1 MIRDNVRDLVPGRG
15 ESLPA
20 TPAPA
25 SATSALPAMPE
36 SAPPDDSLRKY
47 AIWGWVILILFFGGF
62 GGWAMTAPLNGAVVS
77 NAVVKV
83 QGTRKSLQHP
93 DGGIVKQLNVKEGD
107 HVKAGDV
114 LVVLDDS
121 QARSEFEV
129 LSKQQVVLHAPE
141 PRLTAELNHAA
152 LVAPPDIAS
161 RLSEPEVQSVW
172 TAQTQQFNTRR
183 TALEGQRKVIGEKI
197 NQLKEQI
204 SGNEHQ
210 VESFNQQITSVKK
223 ELDSINPLVEKGLIA
238 QPRKLQLERTAFGL
252 EGQIAETTADIAR
265 AQQAIAEQSQQIAQL
280 DNDRSAEVTKE
291 LRDTQALLLEVTPK
305 LQNAKSVLSRMDIR
319 SPYTGQVV
327 ALSVF
332 AVGAVIQR
340 GEKILDIVPDE
351 DALTVEAQVAVE
363 DISEIHPGMLAEVH
377 LTSYKQRITPMI
389 HGDLIQISAD
399 RLTDNRTGQPYYTA
413 LVRIHQDELAELP
426 NVHLYPGMPA
436 RVMIPTVERTAF
448 DYLVGPLV
456 MSFNSAF
463 RQK

>member
-1 MIRDNVRDLVPGRG
+1 MRDNVRDLVPGRG
-15 ESLPA
+15 EPLPVNPSPAISPPSLPA
-20 TPAPA
+20 APG
-25 SATSALPAMPE
+25 PI
-36 SAPPDDSLRKY
+36 PPDDSHKKY
-47 AIWGWVILILFFGGF
+47 AIWGWAILILFFGGF

-83 QGTRKSLQHP
+83 QGNRKSVQHL
-93 DGGIVKQLNVKEGD
+93 DGGIVKGLNVKEGD
-107 HVKAGDV
+107 HVKQGDV
-114 LVVLDDS
+114 LIVLDDS
-121 QARSEFEV
+121 QARAEFEV
-129 LSKQQVVLHAPE
+129 LSKQQVVLTATVT
-141 PRLTAELNHAA
+141 RLTAELNHAA
-152 LVAPPDIAS
+152 LAAPQELSS
-161 RLSEPEVQSVW
+161 RLSEPEVQAVW
-172 TAQTQQFNTRR
+172 TAQTQQFNSRR

-204 SGNEHQ
+204 VGNERQ
-210 VESFNQQITSVKK
+210 VTAFNEQIASVKK
-223 ELDSINPLVEKGLIA
+223 ELESITPLVDKGLIA

-252 EGQIAETTADIAR
+252 QGQIAETSADIAR
-265 AQQAIAEQSQQIAQL
+265 AKQAIAEQSQQIAQL
-280 DNDRSAEVTKE
+280 DNDRSADVTKE

-305 LQNAKSVLSRMDIR
+305 LTNAKAVLSRMDIR

-327 ALSVF
+327 GLNVF

-351 DALTVEAQVAVE
+351 DDLTVEAQIAVE

-377 LTSYKQRITPMI
+377 LTSYKQRITPMV
-389 HGDLIQISAD
+389 HGDLIQVSAD

-413 LVRIHQDELAELP
+413 LVRIHQDELNELP

>member
-1 MIRDNVRDLVPGRG
+1 MRDNVRDLVPGRS
-15 ESLPA
+15 EPLPA
-20 TPAPA
+20 SPPPPPA
-25 SATSALPAMPE
+25 SSHLPAQPAAE
-36 SAPPDDSLRKY
+36 VPDDSHKKY
-47 AIWGWVILILFFGGF
+47 AIWGWVILIVFFGGF

-83 QGTRKSLQHP
+83 QGNRKSVQHL

-107 HVKAGDV
+107 HVKDGDV
-114 LVVLDDS
+114 LIVLDDS

-129 LSKQQVVLHAPE
+129 FSKQQVVLTATAA
-141 PRLTAELNHAA
+141 RLTAELNHTG
-152 LVAPPDIAS
+152 LEAPPELAS
-161 RLSEPEVQSVW
+161 RMSEPEVQTVW
-172 TAQTQQFNTRR
+172 TAQMQQFNTRR
-183 TALEGQRKVIGEKI
+183 TALDGQRKVISEKI

-204 SGNEHQ
+204 AGNEHQ
-210 VESFNQQITSVKK
+210 VTAFNDQIGSVKK
-223 ELDSINPLVEKGLIA
+223 ELESITPLVEKGLIA

-252 EGQIAETTADIAR
+252 QGQIAETTADIAR
-265 AQQAIAEQSQQIAQL
+265 AKQAIAEQSQQSAQL
-280 DNDRSAEVTKE
+280 DNDRSADVTKE

-305 LQNAKSVLSRMDIR
+305 LENAKAVLTRMDIR

-327 ALSVF
+327 GLTVF

-351 DALTVEAQVAVE
+351 DDLTVEAQIQVE

-377 LTSYKQRITPMI
+377 LTSYKQRITPMV
-389 HGDLIQISAD
+389 HGDLFQVSAD
-399 RLTDNRTGQPYYTA
+399 RLTDQRTGQPYYTA
-413 LVRIHQDELAELP
+413 LVRIHQDELKEIP

-456 MSFNSAF
+456 MSFNTAF